1 LRAFIEEVVEESQ
14 RTVTK
19 HKVVI
24 IVDDPEKPAWFD
36 AHLVGRVLRHL
47 IENAASYTPAGTR
60 IKIASRSIESRL
72 EFSVEDEGPGIEARD
87 QSMIFDK
94 FYRGKRGAGVRKG
107 SGMGLAISRAIVQAH
122 GGSIEVSSDP
132 GSGARFRFWVP
143 LVSEEPQT
151 TRPLAPTEKQQAT
164 DEADCNAASST

>member
-1 LRAFIEEVVEESQ
+1 
-14 RTVTK
+14 
-19 HKVVI
+19 
-24 IVDDPEKPAWFD
+24 
-36 AHLVGRVLRHL
+36 
-47 IENAASYTPAGTR
+47 
-60 IKIASRSIESRL
+60 
-72 EFSVEDEGPGIEARD
+72 
-87 QSMIFDK
+87 MIFDK

-151 TRPLAPTEKQQAT
+151 TRPLAPTENKQAT